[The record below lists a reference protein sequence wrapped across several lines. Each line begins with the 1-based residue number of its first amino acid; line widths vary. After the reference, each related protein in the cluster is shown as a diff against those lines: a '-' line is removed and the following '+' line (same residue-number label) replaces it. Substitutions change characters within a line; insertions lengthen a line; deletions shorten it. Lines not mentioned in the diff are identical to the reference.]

1 VAIAVGDHCF
11 GEVPEVLLRASGP
24 LAGGGGS
31 CYEEMCGILSGGMMM
46 LGALLGRTLPTE
58 DDEAIFALAR
68 EYRDRFRALAQHTQ
82 CQAIR
87 DTLPEKEKRCEPIV
101 VAAVRILVE
110 MLETRGVQPQA

>member
-1 VAIAVGDHCF
+1 MAIAVGDHYF
-11 GEVPEVLLRASGP
+11 GKVPQVLLRASGP

-58 DDEAIFALAR
+58 NDEQIFQLAR
-68 EYRDRFRALAQHTQ
+68 EYRDRFLALAKHTQ

-87 DTLPEKEKRCEPIV
+87 DTLPEKEKRCEPLV
-101 VAAVRILVE
+101 VSAVLILLE
-110 MLETRGVQPQA
+110 MLDAQAIRPAQ